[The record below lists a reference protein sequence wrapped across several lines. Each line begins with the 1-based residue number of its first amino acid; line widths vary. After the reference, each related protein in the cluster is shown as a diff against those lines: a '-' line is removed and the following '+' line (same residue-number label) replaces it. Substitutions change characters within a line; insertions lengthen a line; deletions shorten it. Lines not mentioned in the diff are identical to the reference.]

1 MNYAS
6 RGKIITL
13 SAFCIARCGVSFA
26 KSAVT
31 TAIAK
36 AAAGALFAVGMVVFR
51 DVEFFGR
58 NLHAQRIVQMEAD
71 RLDHE
76 GHAGFPRL
84 ADLQFLA
91 GHAVGLAV
99 FDKVRACFEPVEIHA
114 MAFAF
119 FVEQLDPFETA
130 WTGAVVV
137 FAARTDFFYL
147 S

>member
-1 MNYAS
+1 MA
-6 RGKIITL
+6 
-13 SAFCIARCGVSFA
+13 A
-26 KSAVT
+26 AV
-31 TAIAK
+31 AE
-36 AAAGALFAVGMVVFR
+36 AAAGALFAVGMVADWF
-51 DVEFFGR
+51 VEFFGR
-58 NLHAQRIVQMEAD
+58 NLHAQRVMQMEAD

-91 GHAVGLAV
+91 GHVVGLAV

-119 FVEQLDPFETA
+119 FMKQLDPFETA
-130 WTGAVVV
+130 WTGAVIV

-147 S
+147 A

>member
-1 MNYAS
+1 MAA
-6 RGKIITL
+6 T
-13 SAFCIARCGVSFA
+13 IAE
-26 KSAVT
+26 
-31 TAIAK
+31 

-58 NLHAQRIVQMEAD
+58 NLHAQRVMQMESD

-84 ADLQFLA
+84 TDLQLLA

-119 FVEQLDPFETA
+119 FMKQLDPFETA
-130 WTGAVVV
+130 WAGAVVV
-137 FAARTDFFYL
+137 FAA
-147 S
+147 